1 MIFDPQSP
9 GGTIDRASSITP
21 GTSSD
26 EASTLDG
33 AGTTCLL
40 ALISVLKVKV
50 KVGFFHS
57 ATHMVEPEQR
67 ALTISEVAVDW
78 QEPVVL
84 QRKCGHPLPALTDIG
99 PRSSQSV

>member
-33 AGTTCLL
+33 AGTTCQL
-40 ALISVLKVKV
+40 ALVSVLALS
-50 KVGFFHS
+50 GNGSHS
-57 ATHMVEPEQR
+57 EDDDSVAALIR
-67 ALTISEVAVDW
+67 A
-78 QEPVVL
+78 
-84 QRKCGHPLPALTDIG
+84 
-99 PRSSQSV
+99 